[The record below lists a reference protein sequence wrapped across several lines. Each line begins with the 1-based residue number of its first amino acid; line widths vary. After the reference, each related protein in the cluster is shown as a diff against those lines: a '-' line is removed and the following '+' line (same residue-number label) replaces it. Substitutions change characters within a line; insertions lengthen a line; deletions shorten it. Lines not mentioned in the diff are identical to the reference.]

1 MRHARLGWALLLVF
15 AVLYGVVDV
24 RNRARVDRG
33 PKYHRTDFTV
43 YQAAARAL
51 RDGTN
56 PYEAR
61 NPRGHLYLYP
71 PLLAILLMPV
81 ARWEPTAAA
90 LLFYAVSFLAL
101 VLTVRALMRLA
112 RPDDPRRATGAAAL
126 ALLLSLPFLHES
138 FERGQVT
145 ILLVAIQVAALV
157 LLRRRRHAA
166 AGATLALAGAI
177 RLTPLLAAGAVALG
191 TFAACRRVGW
201 GPVLRFAG
209 GVAAGLLLAFVVLP
223 VAVLGPGG
231 ARKVTRQWL
240 EASRAM
246 YGAAPGE
253 LEDLEASQGI
263 DEYRYKNQAPR
274 RVLATWTGWLAGV
287 PFDDERPALSPA
299 QARGVDVAAYAVA
312 AALALLAAW
321 LGWRRLRDPAGPD
334 YLVVFAF
341 VTVLPLF
348 MTRYTWPTHYVAVL
362 PAALLLAARPPPARR
377 TWALVALAAGT
388 IAFYVAHARPLE
400 VVGAAG
406 CLLLGA
412 AVFVARGVVR
422 PGRAGS
428 GEAPV

>member
-15 AVLYGVVDV
+15 AVLYGAVDV

-43 YQAAARAL
+43 YQAAAQAL

-61 NPRGHLYLYP
+61 NPRGHLHLYP
-71 PLLAILLMPV
+71 PLLAIPLMPV
-81 ARWEPTAAA
+81 ARWGPQAAA
-90 LLFYAVSFLAL
+90 LLFYAVSLLAL
-101 VLTVRALMRLA
+101 VLTVRALTRLA
-112 RPDDPRRATGAAAL
+112 RPDDPRRAVGAAAL

-145 ILLVAIQVAALV
+145 ILLVALQVAALV
-157 LLRRRRHAA
+157 LLRRRRPAA

-177 RLTPLLAAGAVALG
+177 RLTPLLAAGAVGLG
-191 TFAACRRVGW
+191 MIAACRRAGW
-201 GPVLRFAG
+201 APVLRFAG
-209 GVAAGLLLAFVVLP
+209 GIAAGVVLAFVVLP
-223 VAVLGPGG
+223 VAVLGSTG
-231 ARKVTRQWL
+231 ALRVSRQWL
-240 EASRAM
+240 ETSRAT
-246 YGAAPGE
+246 YAAAPGD
-253 LEDLEASQGI
+253 LEDLQASQGI

-287 PFDDERPALSPA
+287 PFDGERRALSPA
-299 QARGVDVAAYAVA
+299 QARGVDVAADALA
-312 AALALLAAW
+312 AALALLALV
-321 LGWRRLRDPAGPD
+321 LGWRRLRDPDLAD
-334 YLVVFAF
+334 YAVVFAF
-341 VTVLPLF
+341 VTTLPLF

-362 PAALLLAARPPPARR
+362 PAALFLATGPPSARR

-388 IAFYVAHARPLE
+388 IAFYVAHAPPLE

-412 AVFVARGVVR
+412 ALFVARGLVR
-422 PGRAGS
+422 RGARGS
-428 GEAPV
+428 GSV